1 MWTPVTNLSKGR
13 GYALEWGTYFYRN
26 MKVLALSGEQ
36 QGASATIDL
45 IPEKQL
51 GIAILVDTENVDLSA
66 LAERIVDVVVVEPT
80 PVSQ

>member
-1 MWTPVTNLSKGR
+1 
-13 GYALEWGTYFYRN
+13 

-36 QGASATIDL
+36 QGASTTIDL